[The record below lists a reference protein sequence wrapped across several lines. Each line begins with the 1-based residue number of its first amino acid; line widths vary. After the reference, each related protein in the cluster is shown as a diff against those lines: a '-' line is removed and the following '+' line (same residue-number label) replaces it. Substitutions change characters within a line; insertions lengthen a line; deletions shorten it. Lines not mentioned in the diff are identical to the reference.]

1 MKRIAFGC
9 MLSLLL
15 WGTGCG
21 PTYPKATLTESLTH
35 LCKKEYNIDVSVQ
48 VVGKT
53 LGVYVPLEKLFDST
67 LRLSPEVGNQLDGV
81 ILATSR
87 VVLSTDDPPD
97 FYVVVA
103 EDKRIPGVELRL
115 VRYTQD
121 IRRLN
126 YGDLSRSE
134 YTKRMVFEF
143 GLGLGIFSGEEHAFH
158 LEEVKLEQFLATQM
172 AQRIKARLDEQT
184 ELQKDIEVRSVRGE
198 FVPSYPTGNE
208 GPAGRF
214 VITLEA
220 QELGM
225 SLWETQEK
233 TDEKKV
239 LTSALVVIL
248 EVLKGYR
255 FTAFDSVELKTPFL
269 NHTLILSREILELY
283 RQKKVDLSEL
293 LLPNPFNLSP
303 HDAELILKK

>member
-1 MKRIAFGC
+1 MRRIVFFC
-9 MLSLLL
+9 ILPLLL
-15 WGTGCG
+15 WETGCG
-21 PTYPKATLTESLTH
+21 STYPKATLAESLIR
-35 LCKKEYNIDVSVQ
+35 LCKEEYDMDVSVQ
-48 VVGKT
+48 MAGKT

-67 LRLSPEVGNQLDGV
+67 LRLSPEVGDQLDGV

-115 VRYTQD
+115 IRYVQD
-121 IRRLN
+121 IRRLY
-126 YGDLSRSE
+126 YGSLSRNE
-134 YTKRMVFEF
+134 YTKRMLFEF
-143 GLGLGIFSGEEHAFH
+143 GLGLGIFTGEEHAFH
-158 LEEVKLEQFLATQM
+158 LEEIKFEKFLAAQM
-172 AQRIKARLDEQT
+172 AQRMKARLDEER
-184 ELQKDIEVRSVRGE
+184 ELLRGMEIRSVRGE
-198 FVPSYPTGNE
+198 FIAPDPMERNAS
-208 GPAGRF
+208 GRF

-220 QELGM
+220 QELGVP
-225 SLWETQEK
+225 LWEIQERP
-233 TDEKKV
+233 DERRV
-239 LTSALVVIL
+239 LTTALEVLL

-269 NHTLILSREILELY
+269 KQPFILSGEILELY
-283 RQKKVDLSEL
+283 RRKKVDLSEL

>member
-1 MKRIAFGC
+1 MKRIAFYC
-9 MLSLLL
+9 MLFLSL

-21 PTYPKATLTESLTH
+21 PTYPKITLSESLIR
-35 LCKKEYNIDVSVQ
+35 LCKEEYNVDVSVQ
-48 VVGKT
+48 IAGKT

-67 LRLSPEVGNQLDGV
+67 LRLSPDVGSQLDGV

-103 EDKRIPGVELRL
+103 QDKRIPGVELRL
-115 VRYTQD
+115 VRYVQD

-126 YGDLSRSE
+126 YGDLSRNE
-134 YTKRMVFEF
+134 YTKRMIFEF
-143 GLGLGIFSGEEHAFH
+143 GLGLGIFSGEEQAFH
-158 LEEVKLEQFLATQM
+158 LEEIKLEQFLAVQM
-172 AQRIKARLDEQT
+172 AQRMKAKFDEEK
-184 ELQKDIEVRSVRGE
+184 ELQGGLEIKSVRGE
-198 FVPSYPTGNE
+198 FIPS
-208 GPAGRF
+208 RF

-220 QELGM
+220 QEFATTP
-225 SLWETQEK
+225 WEIEET
-233 TDEKKV
+233 TDEKRV
-239 LTSALVVIL
+239 LASALEVVL

-255 FTAFDSVELKTPFL
+255 FDAFDGVELKTPFL
-269 NHTLILSREILELY
+269 NHTFVLSREILELY
-283 RQKKVDLSEL
+283 RHGKVDLSEL